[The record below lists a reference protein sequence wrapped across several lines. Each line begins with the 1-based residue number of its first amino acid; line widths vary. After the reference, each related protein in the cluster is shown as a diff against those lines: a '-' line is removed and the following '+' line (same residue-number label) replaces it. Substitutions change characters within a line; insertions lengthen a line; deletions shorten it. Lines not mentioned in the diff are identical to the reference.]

1 MSGWRSD
8 DRRVL
13 RPGEAI
19 RYEPHALDR
28 MAEFGVTGDDVR
40 ATLEA
45 PDRMRPADHRPPTGP
60 CTIYLR
66 SLAGRGI
73 CKVYV
78 REGSEP
84 MRVATAAWHGEGP
97 RTGGR

>member
-1 MSGWRSD
+1 MSGWRSGE
-8 DRRVL
+8 RRVL
-13 RPGEAI
+13 HPGEAI

-28 MAEFGVTGDDVR
+28 MAEFVVTEDDVR

-45 PDRMRPADHRPPTGP
+45 PDRVRPADPRPPTGP

-66 SLAGRGI
+66 RLGRRI